1 MTFDRG
7 AALPADQTTV
17 RRANLGVVLRH
28 VASAGTR
35 SRAQVA
41 AETGLTRGT
50 VSSLVT
56 ELIELELL
64 RETGETTSP
73 RGVGR
78 PGVALELADVVVGVG
93 LEVNVDYVAVSV
105 EDLTGA
111 VRYERRSYHE
121 NRGSAPRPVLDR
133 LGRAARAALDAALD
147 DGLRPVGHLRRGPGP
162 RRGGVR
168 HGRLRTEPGL
178 GGHSGR
184 SRARGPAG
192 ASRPRRERVQ
202 PRRAR
207 RALDGRGRR
216 DRRLR
221 LRLRRGRRGRRGGAG
236 RPPVSRL
243 PRVRRRVRPRVGRP
257 GRRTGAPAGAAA
269 ASRRSSARSRS
280 HGRRASLRSPAALA
294 A

>member
-147 DGLRPVGHLRRGPGP
+147 DGLRPVGIS
-162 RRGGVR
+162 VAV
-168 HGRLRTEPGL
+168 PGL
-178 GGHSGR
+178 VEEASGTVVFAPNLGWEDVPVAAELE
-184 SRARGPAG
+184 ARLG
-192 ASRPRRERVQ
+192 ASRPRRERVE

-207 RALDGRGRR
+207 RALDGGGRR